1 MEKLQKALS
10 IARDQR
16 NARTNSVASAAR
28 TVTPAS
34 SSTDELWAELK
45 SVSPDSKILEKNRI
59 TATRASNKFS
69 ASFDILR
76 TKVLLTMQKNGW
88 RRLAITSPTAS
99 CGKTT
104 IACNLALGFTR
115 QTNVRVLLLEFDL
128 RKPTM
133 AAKLDLPQSGDV
145 VDMLAGNS
153 PFAEQAV
160 RFGSNVAVSVARQ
173 PAADPTAVLLSNTTH
188 QTLSDIEETYQPDVV
203 IFDLPP
209 LLINDDTRAFLK
221 DVDCALMVARAGK
234 STIPQID
241 DCEREI
247 AEYTNVMGLV
257 LNQCQH
263 DDNQYGQNSR

>member
-1 MEKLQKALS
+1 MEKLQKALN

-16 NARTNSVASAAR
+16 NTRTNSAAASAAR
-28 TVTPAS
+28 EAPAS
-34 SSTDELWAELK
+34 SSKDALWAELT
-45 SVSPDSKILEKNRI
+45 SVTPDSKVLEKNRI
-59 TATRASNKFS
+59 TATRASNKLS

-76 TKVLLTMQKNGW
+76 TKVLLTMKKNGW
-88 RRLAITSPTAS
+88 RRLAVTSPTAS

-115 QTNVRVLLLEFDL
+115 QTDVRALLLEFDL

-133 AAKLDLPQSGDV
+133 AAKLDLPDGGDV
-145 VDMLAGNS
+145 VDMLAGRS
-153 PFAEQAV
+153 SFAEQAV
-160 RFGSNVAVSVARQ
+160 RFGDNVAVSVARE
-173 PAADPTAVLLSNTTH
+173 AASDPTAVLLSKTTH
-188 QTLSDIEETYQPDVV
+188 RTLSDLEKAYEPDVV

-263 DDNQYGQNSR
+263 DADRYGPDSA